1 MTLTDITVDHRVGL
15 DGRDRGPAVIRI
27 DSSGEIASV
36 SDRAAASP
44 GGEVRTAIPLLAD
57 AHAHLGLSDGVEES
71 GDFHTLDHIDRQLG
85 EAARFGIGHVHSLGT
100 DQRWLTTRLI
110 RRLRAGE
117 PGGRAYGYSAGI
129 GFGAVGGWPPELTSP
144 EPRFRPVEAGDA
156 RRLVRDMAGLG
167 VRTLKIWIDDLGGSV
182 PKTPVAIAEPI
193 VEEARESGITTFAH
207 VKNHVDAEALVE
219 LGIDVL
225 AHSVRDRLLSEDLLD
240 AMARSGTTL
249 VPTLSRE
256 DAELSF
262 SLPENPYP
270 KVPLFR
276 TVAGP
281 ARLARLGSL
290 RLEFDPADPGHR
302 LEIALEN
309 VARAQGRGIA
319 VGLGTDAGFRAKL
332 LGFAEHRE
340 LELLGQA
347 GLSTEF
353 CLRAGLDV
361 AQRIFATAL
370 TDIVPGAPAS
380 FFVVRGNPYDDISAT
395 QDIKQVWLAGKSLAG
410 IDSTIPEE
418 RS

>member
-1 MTLTDITVDHRVGL
+1 MIVRDVSVDHRVGL

-27 DSSGEIASV
+27 GPSGEIAAV
-36 SDRAAASP
+36 SDRAETSP

-57 AHAHLGLSDGVEES
+57 AHAHLGLSDGVEDS
-71 GDFHTLDHIDRQLG
+71 SDFHTLDHIDRQLRD
-85 EAARFGIGHVHSLGT
+85 AARFGIGHVHSLGT

-117 PGGRAYGYSAGI
+117 PAGRAYGYSAGI
-129 GFGAVGGWPPELTSP
+129 GFGAVGGWPPELTLP
-144 EPRFRPVEAGDA
+144 ELRFRPAGADDA
-156 RRLVRDMAGLG
+156 RRLVREMAGLG
-167 VRTLKIWIDDLGGSV
+167 VRTLKIWTDDLGGSV
-182 PKTPVAIAEPI
+182 PKTPVAIAGAI
-193 VEEARESGITTFAH
+193 AQEARASGITTFAH
-207 VKNHVDAEALVE
+207 VKDHVDAQALVE

-225 AHSVRDRLLSEDLLD
+225 AHSVRDRLLSDDLLD

-262 SLPENPYP
+262 SLPENPYL
-270 KVPLFR
+270 KDALFR

-290 RLEFDPADPGHR
+290 HLGFDPADPEHR

-309 VARAQGRGIA
+309 VARAHGHGIA

-347 GLSTEF
+347 GLSAQF

-361 AQRIFATAL
+361 AQRIVATAL
-370 TDIVPGAPAS
+370 TDIVPGVPAS

-395 QDIKQVWLAGKSLAG
+395 QDIDQVWLAGKPLA
-410 IDSTIPEE
+410 DTN
-418 RS
+418 